1 MDRRTLLQGLGGAA
15 MLAQSPGA
23 WAQGSQAAQGRWMVL
38 ESPNFRYFATG
49 DEARAREEV
58 AAVEGFDA
66 LLKKLMP
73 SGHYGAVKLTIH
85 ATPSQQE
92 FELGWPGSGDTV
104 MGFYQANI
112 EQVRAVLSGRR
123 PDERQRDMPRNLRAM
138 DARTV
143 LFHEYAHH
151 YMRASDRLSYPAW
164 YTEGF
169 AEYTSTVDF
178 TSQGAVIGKATR
190 HRHDWTV
197 YGKWMDINTFLT
209 RHPGSFSNSGEVAQ
223 FYAQSWLAAHYL
235 FSTPKRAQG
244 FDNYA
249 RALMSGGDALTSFKP
264 SFGITP
270 EEFDLELRNYRKG
283 PLRYS
288 TVPDIRPITTGTTML
303 RLGKAA
309 DNLLLP
315 VGFLRSGPSVDEAR
329 DVVADVREEVK
340 KFPDD
345 LYAQQCLALAEVWY
359 GDLNAARSQIDR
371 LLLVDERNPE
381 VHHLSGLCDL
391 RAGHKSQD
399 RDLLAGAQKAFGRA
413 QNLDNVRPQSL
424 FRYVEAGM
432 ALTGIDE
439 HLVDVLVDAY
449 LYAPQ
454 VDYVALTTAQALIQ
468 HDRFDEAVAVLQP
481 LTADVHGGGTA
492 EIAREL
498 LSRSRKE
505 ERVGFAFFGAAM
517 VHGE

>member
-1 MDRRTLLQGLGGAA
+1 MDRRTLLRGLGGAA
-15 MLAQSPGA
+15 LMAQAPGA
-23 WAQGSQAAQGRWMVL
+23 WAQGAQGRWMVL
-38 ESPNFRYFATG
+38 ESPNFQYFATG

-66 LLKKLMP
+66 LLKRLMP
-73 SGHYGAVKLTIH
+73 SGHYGAIKLTIH
-85 ATPSQQE
+85 ATPSQEE
-92 FELGWPGSGDTV
+92 FEIGWPGSGDTV
-104 MGFYQANI
+104 MGFYQAHI

-123 PDERQRDMPRNLRAM
+123 PNERQRDMPRNLRAM
-138 DARTV
+138 DARTA

-178 TSQGAVIGKATR
+178 TSQGAVIGKATQS
-190 HRHDWTV
+190 RHDWTV
-197 YGKWMDINTFLT
+197 YGKWMDINSFLT

-223 FYAQSWLAAHYL
+223 FYAQAWLAAHYL

-249 RALMSGGDALTSFKP
+249 RALMSGGDAITSFEP

-270 EEFDLELRNYRKG
+270 EAFDLEMRNYRKG

-288 TVPDIRPITTGTTML
+288 TVPDMRPVTAGTTMR

-329 DVVADVREEVK
+329 EVVAGVREEVK

-345 LYAQQCLALAEVWY
+345 LYALQCLALAEVWY
-359 GDLNAARSQIDR
+359 GDLNDARSQIDR
-371 LLLVDERNPE
+371 LLPLDERNPE
-381 VHHLSGLCDL
+381 IHHLSGLCDL
-391 RAGHKSQD
+391 RAGRKEND
-399 RDLLAGAQKAFGRA
+399 KDLLARAQKSFGRA
-413 QNLDNVRPQSL
+413 HGFDNVRPQSL
-424 FRYVEAGM
+424 FRYAEAGM
-432 ALTGIDE
+432 MLTGIDE

-449 LYAPQ
+449 NYAPQ

-468 HDRFDEAVAVLQP
+468 HERFEEAVAVLQP

-492 EIAREL
+492 EFAREL

-517 VHGE
+517 VEGE